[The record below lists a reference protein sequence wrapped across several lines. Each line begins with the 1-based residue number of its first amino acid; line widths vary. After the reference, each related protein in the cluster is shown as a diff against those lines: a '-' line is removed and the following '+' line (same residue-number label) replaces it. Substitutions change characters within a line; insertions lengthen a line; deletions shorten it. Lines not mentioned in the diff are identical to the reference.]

1 MATSG
6 HSQKQK
12 DDAQARY
19 TAAAA
24 TIAAAPAGQN
34 TVIAWLNMERQIL
47 QTTITKEGGAALT

>member
-12 DDAQARY
+12 DDAQAQY

-24 TIAAAPAGQN
+24 TIAAVPAGQN
-34 TVIAWLNMERQIL
+34 TVIAYLNTQRQIL
-47 QTTITKEGGAALT
+47 QTTITKEGGAFLT